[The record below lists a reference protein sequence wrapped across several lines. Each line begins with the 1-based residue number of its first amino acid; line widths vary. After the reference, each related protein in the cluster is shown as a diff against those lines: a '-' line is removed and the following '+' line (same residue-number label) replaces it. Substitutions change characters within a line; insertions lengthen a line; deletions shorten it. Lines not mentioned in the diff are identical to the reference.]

1 MTAELLTDI
10 TIFVLA
16 LLVGFEVISKVP
28 ATLHTPLMSAANSI
42 HGIVLAGAMLI
53 AVTADNALGYIL
65 AFVAAAFAAMNV
77 VGGYVVTGRMLK
89 MFRRSRAPV
98 PAPDTPAV
106 STARAPAGGETPST
120 GDPAAACAP
129 PRSAVLGLHL
139 MNSRPRPGAATRCP
153 RAAWPRDRPPR
164 SPWWCTRARHR
175 YRLDR
180 DDRRRAHRRGPAC
193 RRADRR

>member
-1 MTAELLTDI
+1 MTTVLLTDI

-53 AVTADNALGYIL
+53 AVTAHDALGYIL

-89 MFRRSRAPV
+89 MFRRSRTPVASAAP
-98 PAPDTPAV
+98 AAV
-106 STARAPAGGETPST
+106 SGNGQAPAAGQRGGQS
-120 GDPAAACAP
+120 
-129 PRSAVLGLHL
+129 
-139 MNSRPRPGAATRCP
+139 
-153 RAAWPRDRPPR
+153 
-164 SPWWCTRARHR
+164 
-175 YRLDR
+175 
-180 DDRRRAHRRGPAC
+180 
-193 RRADRR
+193 